1 MSTSVF
7 FFGGYNATQ
16 THVDAWVKSAKAQK
30 AAIDFNGFP
39 WPNYGDGSTDDA
51 ITTFKKSD
59 EYKSMVATIE
69 ASSAGPIYIVGHSSG
84 CAIANSVNTDLKE
97 KDTKKVALVALDGF
111 KPSAKQRNRPST
123 QVWGAYFGDLNAKDV
138 VKSKNFPEGVAGA
151 KFFPATVKTFWALHF
166 SLVNTATTDKKPAT
180 TIETGYAQCNANLVW
195 LC

>member
-7 FFGGYNATQ
+7 FFGGSNATQ

-84 CAIANSVNTDLKE
+84 CAIANSVDTDLKE
-97 KDTKKVALVALDGF
+97 KDTKKLCSWRSTVSNPA
-111 KPSAKQRNRPST
+111 PS
-123 QVWGAYFGDLNAKDV
+123 NAIGRAR
-138 VKSKNFPEGVAGA
+138 KSGELIS
-151 KFFPATVKTFWALHF
+151 AT
-166 SLVNTATTDKKPAT
+166 
-180 TIETGYAQCNANLVW
+180 
-195 LC
+195 